1 MTELRKINKFHP
13 EFVPDIIESFSET
26 ILELLSTGKP
36 LLVKN
41 IFRLLKELFD
51 AGKEVSFLSEQLILV
66 AAENCY
72 ENNESVAE

>member
-1 MTELRKINKFHP
+1 VTELRKINKFHP
-13 EFVPDIIESFSET
+13 EFVPTIIDSFSET

-51 AGKEVSFLSEQLILV
+51 AGQQVNV
-66 AAENCY
+66 
-72 ENNESVAE
+72 

>member
-13 EFVPDIIESFSET
+13 EFVPTIIDSFSET

-51 AGKEVSFLSEQLILV
+51 AGQQVNV
-66 AAENCY
+66 
-72 ENNESVAE
+72 